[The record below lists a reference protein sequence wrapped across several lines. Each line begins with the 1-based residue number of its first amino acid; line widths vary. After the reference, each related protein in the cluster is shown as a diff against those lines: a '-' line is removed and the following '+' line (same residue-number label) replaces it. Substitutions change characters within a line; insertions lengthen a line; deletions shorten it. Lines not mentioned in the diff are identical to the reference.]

1 MSEAKKKDGL
11 SWGFLIHLGMHMWGD
26 APLDRAKFDPR
37 ESYRYADT
45 NLKLRCQDAVWRE
58 CVDKLAAGGIDTL
71 IIDVGEGVVYPS
83 HPELAIEGSWTPDK
97 LRDEVRRLRALGVEA
112 IPKLNFSTTH
122 DAWLKEYGHMVS
134 TPEYYKVC
142 SDLIG
147 DLMEIFDHPRLFHIG
162 MEEEYTAKM
171 QRGMSYVCL
180 RQGELWWHDFYFLVK
195 EVEKRGARAW
205 AWNDLA
211 DFRDR
216 LPEMYAK
223 MPKSVLQSPCFY
235 GLAEDF
241 DKPFKYDHE
250 RKRLEFIVELDR
262 HGYDLFPTGTTWC
275 PAYYAKGEN
284 NDTNIS
290 RLAKFC
296 VKRLSQE
303 RLKGVM
309 MSPWVATSP
318 PHREKLRKA
327 IDFTIAA
334 RNDHIRLASSIPKV
348 S

>member
-1 MSEAKKKDGL
+1 MDDAAKNGL

-26 APLDRAKFDPR
+26 APLDRSKYNPERD
-37 ESYRYADT
+37 SYRYAETNDT
-45 NLKLRCQDAVWRE
+45 LRCDDAVWRE
-58 CVDKLAAGGIDTL
+58 CTDKLAKGGIDTL

-83 HPELAIEGSWTPDK
+83 HPELAVKGSWTPDR
-97 LRDEVRRLRALGVEA
+97 LQAEVRRLRALGVEA

-142 SDLIG
+142 SDVIG

-162 MEEEYTAKM
+162 MEEEYTDKQ
-171 QRGMSYVCL
+171 QRGMTYMCF
-180 RQGELWWHDFYFLVK
+180 RKGDLWWHDFYFLVN
-195 EVEKRGARAW
+195 EVEKRSARAW

-216 LPEMYAK
+216 FPELYAK

-250 RKRLEFIVELDR
+250 RKRLEFIAELDK
-262 HGYDLFPTGTTWC
+262 HGYDQFPVGTTWC
-275 PAYYAKGEN
+275 PTYYAKDEN

-296 VKRLSQE
+296 LKRLSTE

-309 MSPWVATSP
+309 MAPWVATSP
-318 PHREKLRKA
+318 ANKEKLLKGV
-327 IDFTIAA
+327 DLFVAA
-334 RNDHIRLASSIPKV
+334 RRDCLGLH
-348 S
+348 